1 MASAGRILIMPKGA
15 YSASATYEML
25 DMVSH
30 NGTTWVAKKTV
41 KGIEPSTANSEQWHS
56 MFDLDIANNLTT
68 AEEGKVLDA
77 RQGKVLKDTKQER
90 RTESVTIG
98 ANSSYTLTMDYGES
112 CILAAYT
119 DVSYYNA
126 VYVCCGSNEN
136 LYSIVKLAEILHD
149 NSLEVKIADIDG
161 KNLNQI
167 TFKNN
172 TNSDKTLTLIKLP
185 FFEQI

>member
-1 MASAGRILIMPKGA
+1 
-15 YSASATYEML
+15 
-25 DMVSH
+25 
-30 NGTTWVAKKTV
+30 
-41 KGIEPSTANSEQWHS
+41 
-56 MFDLDIANNLTT
+56 MFDIEIANNLTT
-68 AEEGKVLDA
+68 TETGKVLDA
-77 RQGKVLKDTKQER
+77 RQGKILNETKQER
-90 RTESVTIG
+90 IINSITLI

-119 DVSYYNA
+119 DVAYYNA

-136 LYSIVKLAEILHD
+136 LYSIVKLAETLHD
-149 NSLEVKIADIDG
+149 NSFEVKIADTDG

-185 FFEQI
+185 FIKQT